1 MLPLLIPA
9 GIGAGLFALPALYG
23 AGKNKPRMAGE
34 GPKPPQK
41 PQGALEPGTPFIDSE
56 GQLKVWGGP
65 NYGTQSPEAW
75 QKLTGQENVNIAM
88 GQARGS
94 LPEPGKAPPLEIPPP
109 PPVGETGTDFPETSK
124 EAQQTEDPYLTLLA
138 DLVKRFTPEQLDA
151 LKAADQRRQLEA
163 QAQLFEQSMRKGE
176 EISRRQ
182 IEQTKLNN
190 WANIEQT
197 RIAANLTG
205 SALVGQAMYLSAQP
219 NVNTISAMNEGLKTA
234 LSPFQTKL
242 GVRA

>member
-1 MLPLLIPA
+1 MLPLLAPLDVSARILGLPSLS
-9 GIGAGLFALPALYG
+9 GAIE
-23 AGKNKPRMAGE
+23 NKFRMAGE
-34 GPKPPQK
+34 GPKPSQK
-41 PQGALEPGTPFIDSE
+41 PQVSLKPGTPFYDSE
-56 GQLKVWGGP
+56 GQLKIWGGP
-65 NYGTQSPEAW
+65 NYGPQSPEAW
-75 QKLTGQENVNIAM
+75 EKLTGQENVNIAM
-88 GQARGS
+88 AQARGS

-109 PPVGETGTDFPETSK
+109 PPVGETGTNFPETSE
-124 EAQQTEDPYLTLLA
+124 EAQKTEDPYLTVLT
-138 DLVKRFTPEQLDA
+138 DLVKRFTPEEINAQ
-151 LKAADQRRQLEA
+151 KTADFERLLAA
-163 QAQLFEQSMRKGE
+163 QAALAEQSMRKGE

-190 WANIEQT
+190 WANLEQT

-219 NVNTISAMNEGLKTA
+219 NVNTIAAMNEGLKTA